1 MIFAY
6 LISAWLV
13 WILGIPFINLLL
25 RFFGLVSRRKTGR
38 ETEAVVISWGVLCLA
53 GALTVMISSCSL

>member
-13 WILGIPFINLLL
+13 FILGIPFINLLL
-25 RFFGLVSRRKTGR
+25 RSFGLVSRKKTGR
-38 ETEAVVISWGVLCLA
+38 ETEGIIIAWGVLCLA
-53 GALTVMISSCSL
+53 GALTIMISSCSF

>member
-6 LISAWLV
+6 LISAWLI

-25 RFFGLVSRRKTGR
+25 RSFGLVSRKKTGR
-38 ETEAVVISWGVLCLA
+38 EAEGIVIAWGVLCLA
-53 GALTVMISSCSL
+53 GALMIMISSCSL